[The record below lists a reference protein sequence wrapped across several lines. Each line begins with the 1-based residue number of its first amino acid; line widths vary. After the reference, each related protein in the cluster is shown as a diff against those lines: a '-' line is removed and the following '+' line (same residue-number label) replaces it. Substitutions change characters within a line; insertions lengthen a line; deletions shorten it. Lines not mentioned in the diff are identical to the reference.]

1 MLPKNSPN
9 ISPIVTVE
17 ISQLR
22 ERNTER
28 SRIGSSSVSS
38 QIISAISATAA
49 TIAAQTMKEDEN
61 QSSSRPLST
70 ITWKAHTKTVR
81 SSSPTTSIRL
91 RSIGVSRSEE
101 HTSELQ
107 SLMRISYAV
116 FCLTKKNIRTT
127 TPPIPHTHAK
137 L

>member
-28 SRIGSSSVSS
+28 SRNGSSSVSY

-49 TIAAQTMKEDEN
+49 PIAAHTMKEDEN
-61 QSSSRPLST
+61 QSSSRHFAH
-70 ITWKAHTKTVR
+70 ITWKAPKKPRR
-81 SSSPTTSIRL
+81 SRGTNTQKRLPPTRD
-91 RSIGVSRSEE
+91 SR
-101 HTSELQ
+101 
-107 SLMRISYAV
+107 V
-116 FCLTKKNIRTT
+116 V
-127 TPPIPHTHAK
+127 
-137 L
+137 

>member
-61 QSSSRPLST
+61 QASSRPLSN
-70 ITWKAHTKTVR
+70 IPWKAHTKTVR
-81 SSSPTTSIRL
+81 SSHPTK
-91 RSIGVSRSEE
+91 SRSEG
-101 HTSELQ
+101 LQ
-107 SLMRISYAV
+107 AGKERE
-116 FCLTKKNIRTT
+116 R
-127 TPPIPHTHAK
+127 
-137 L
+137 

>member
-38 QIISAISATAA
+38 QIIRAISATAA

-70 ITWKAHTKTVR
+70 ITWQAHRKAVR
-81 SSSPTTSIRL
+81 SSSQTTQNRLGALGAQRVGSSAGRLGGQERDRTL
-91 RSIGVSRSEE
+91 RSWRSTD
-101 HTSELQ
+101 H
-107 SLMRISYAV
+107 
-116 FCLTKKNIRTT
+116 
-127 TPPIPHTHAK
+127 
-137 L
+137 

>member
-61 QSSSRPLST
+61 QSSSRPL
-70 ITWKAHTKTVR
+70 
-81 SSSPTTSIRL
+81 
-91 RSIGVSRSEE
+91 RSEE
-101 HTSELQ
+101 HTAELQ
-107 SLMRISYAV
+107 SLMRISYAG
-116 FCLTKKNIRTT
+116 FCLKKKKKKN
-127 TPPIPHTHAK
+127 K
-137 L
+137 EYSK